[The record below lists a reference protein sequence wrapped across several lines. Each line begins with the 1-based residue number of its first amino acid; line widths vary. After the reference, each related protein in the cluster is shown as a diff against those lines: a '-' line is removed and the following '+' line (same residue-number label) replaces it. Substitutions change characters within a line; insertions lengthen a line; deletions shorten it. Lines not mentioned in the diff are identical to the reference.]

1 MMAEPEAALAEVVH
15 VQDEEEHGEMP
26 DGPDLSEPDR
36 NVLVGADDELP
47 QSPGDHDL
55 GEVGFAVT

>member
-1 MMAEPEAALAEVVH
+1 MAVTEAALAEVVQ
-15 VQDEEEHGEMP
+15 VQDEKEHGEMP

-36 NVLVGADDELP
+36 NVLAGADDTLP
-47 QSPGDHDL
+47 QSPRDHDL